1 MKIENSV
8 PLVTGANRGI
18 GEQFAR
24 RLRERGASK
33 VYAGARDATLVTVPG
48 VEPISLDITDPE
60 SVAAAAVLADD
71 VTLLVNNAGVAHAQ
85 NLVDGDLDRIRAEIE
100 TNVFGTLSMIRAFA
114 PVLARNGGGA
124 IVNVLSAASWF
135 CYPGSSSYAVSKA
148 AQWNVTNGVR
158 MELDAQGTL
167 VVGVHV
173 GMVDTD
179 LTAALDVQKM
189 SPAEFVEIAL
199 DGLEDGQVEIIADDL
214 SLRAKAALAGAPG
227 LRVP

>member
-1 MKIENSV
+1 MKIKNAV
-8 PLVTGANRGI
+8 ALVTGANRGI

-24 RLRERGASK
+24 QLGVRGASK
-33 VYAGARDATLVTVPG
+33 VYAGARDAARVTVPG
-48 VEPISLDITDPE
+48 VEPVSLDITDPD
-60 SVAAAAVLADD
+60 SVAAAAASAGD
-71 VTLLVNNAGVAHAQ
+71 VTLLINNAGVAHAQ
-85 NLVDGDLDRIRAEIE
+85 DLVHGDVDRMRAEVE

-135 CYPGSSSYAVSKA
+135 SYPGSSSYAVSKA
-148 AQWNVTNGVR
+148 AQWNLTNGVR
-158 MELDAQGTL
+158 MTLDGQGTL

-179 LTAALDVQKM
+179 LTAALDVEKM

-199 DGLEDGQVEIIADDL
+199 DGLENAQVEIVADDL
-214 SLRAKAALAGAPG
+214 SRRAKAALTGAPR
-227 LRVP
+227 LAVP

>member
-8 PLVTGANRGI
+8 ALVTGANRGI

-24 RLRERGASK
+24 SLRERGASK
-33 VYAGARDATLVTVPG
+33 VYGGARDAASVTVPG
-48 VEPISLDITDPE
+48 VEPVQLDITDPE
-60 SVAAAAVLADD
+60 SVTAAAALAGD

-85 NLVDGDLDRIRAEIE
+85 DLVDGDVDRIRAEIE
-100 TNVFGTLSMIRAFA
+100 TNVFGTLSMVRAFA
-114 PVLARNGGGA
+114 PILARNGGGA

-148 AQWNVTNGVR
+148 AQWNLTNGVR

-179 LTAALDVQKM
+179 LTAGLDVEKM
-189 SPAEFVEIAL
+189 PPAEFVEIAL
-199 DGLEDGQVEIIADDL
+199 DGLENGQVEIVADDL
-214 SLRAKAALAGAPG
+214 SLRAKAALAGAPR
-227 LRVP
+227 LLVP